1 MIWSLA
7 PIGILAVL
15 VAIDW
20 MAARRAGR
28 PWIEPACSC
37 LHPDPESR
45 DLRCASRC
53 RTCGCLWD
61 VWTGAPLDQ
70 QGDHP

>member
-15 VAIDW
+15 VAIDIV
-20 MAARRAGR
+20 AARRAGR

-37 LHPDPESR
+37 LHPDPASR
-45 DLRCASRC
+45 DLRFASRC

-61 VWTGAPLDQ
+61 ARMGQPLDEW
-70 QGDHP
+70 GDRW